1 MLVLPSSGIISL
13 ESHVTDNFPPIK
25 PTGFSQRAWLCASVD
40 NKVVRVKRYNEIF
53 IVTPDNYL
61 SPRSLKTIGNF
72 SYY

>member
-1 MLVLPSSGIISL
+1 MLVLPSGGIIGL

-25 PTGFSQRAWLCASVD
+25 LTCFSQRAWLCASVD
-40 NKVVRVKRYNEIF
+40 NKVVRVERDNEIF
-53 IVTPDNYL
+53 IVAADHYF